1 MDHDVRHLIA
11 TCVCPHCQADLSGA
25 SNADDFNDSP
35 QIGDITV
42 CAYCASYLQFAKP
55 GFQQLTD
62 KAAKTML
69 DTSMYEQIERYRAV
83 IKRYR
88 SIKRRV

>member
-1 MDHDVRHLIA
+1 MDHDVRQSFGSC
-11 TCVCPHCQADLSGA
+11 TCPHCQVELGGA
-25 SNADDFNDSP
+25 MNADGSSESP

-42 CAYCASYLQFAKP
+42 CAYCANYLQFAKS